1 MKLVRASSLRVVLN
15 PGLVVPAILLNMI
28 GLAAPDT
35 VGLVVIV
42 IVVVVV
48 VSRVVAT
55 VVVVIPAIAAHGVD
69 PLVATPVEV
78 LVDGLFTSLEAT
90 DQGESISVGG
100 GHHLVGQVEDFMVR
114 KAHDELVNEIIRIV
128 DGRLGV
134 CRVGTNEEAT

>member
-42 IVVVVV
+42 IVVV

-128 DGRLGV
+128 DGHLGV